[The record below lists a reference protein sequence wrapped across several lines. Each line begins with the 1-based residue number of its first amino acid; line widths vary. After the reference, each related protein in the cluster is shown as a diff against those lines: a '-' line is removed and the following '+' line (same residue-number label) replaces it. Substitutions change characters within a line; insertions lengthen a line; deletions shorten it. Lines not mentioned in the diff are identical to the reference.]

1 VTVSEVEEPAT
12 ADEPEKPEKAEK
24 SEKSEQPEKAEKKPE
39 EPAAPR
45 PPEPDQWDG
54 AAELRDIRKVYV
66 QNNFHA
72 GVHAE
77 HGVFGVGGGEPMSAT
92 ATGPIPPE
100 RVAES
105 LRGFVPPAA
114 FAAAQTVLRRHRFV
128 VLVGPDGV
136 GKRALGLHL
145 LRLVCRPSAALVAAS
160 PAKSLGQLAAMELA
174 TGTGYLVA
182 DHLGAG
188 EEPAVRTYEAD
199 RLATGC
205 ANRDTHVVLT
215 TTSKRLGERFLAP
228 YAVAVGPPDPVDTLH
243 SHVGDA
249 EIEPDVLAMAATHV
263 SGSRQPREIAL
274 LAKRMIADPARAVQ
288 AMRDVPG
295 EHVAEWFDRQVTMRE
310 LLSVTALA
318 LGGSQPEPTHDL
330 LLDTLRAHAEAVR
343 EDREAAPHV
352 AWHEEVPRQ
361 RDRDHPLVTVATG
374 DELDD
379 EDGWLSGRRV
389 RFRHDAYRE
398 RVLFE
403 LHERYGNELW
413 IPVRNWLHDLCR
425 TDFGIELQ
433 GELAQALAVLARLN
447 FVEVRETF
455 LSSWAAGGAR
465 ERVTAAGVL
474 WFMCHDDRLA
484 PVALRTALEWGQD
497 MGLHRAVTSALALGG
512 PLGIRFPD
520 EAMQRLCFLSLRAK
534 RIGVVARAA
543 MGALFAVAAADG
555 GEATGRVLATVRS
568 ELVRATGRRGGD
580 PTADSYVTAQ
590 LDTGTDDVDDPD
602 REQYERGW
610 TGRVATAA
618 RSMVVALLCAEDGGR
633 PVAATILRTQPEHVG
648 RLGELWAEVLCS
660 APHRRAAI
668 DALRDTLRSLENENQ
683 PATAAVGR
691 LGAAIHAAMPAPH
704 RPLRTTELVRA
715 MTGDRDD
722 RPSELLVTTLLT
734 AFTTDRTARS

>member
-1 VTVSEVEEPAT
+1 MTVSEVEESGT
-12 ADEPEKPEKAEK
+12 AGPEKPENAEK
-24 SEKSEQPEKAEKKPE
+24 PEKPE

-45 PPEPDQWDG
+45 PPEPDPWDG

-66 QNNFHA
+66 QNNFHG

-77 HGVFGVGGGEPMSAT
+77 HGVFGAGGGEPMSAT

-114 FAAAQTVLRRHRFV
+114 LDAARTVLRRHRFV

-145 LRLVCRPSAALVAAS
+145 LRLVCGPSAPLVAAS
-160 PAKSLGQLAAMELA
+160 PAKSFGQLAAMELVA
-174 TGTGYLVA
+174 GTGYLVA

-199 RLATGC
+199 RLASLC
-205 ANRDTHVVLT
+205 VNRDTHIVLT

-243 SHVGDA
+243 SHLGDA
-249 EIEPDVLAMAATHV
+249 EIEPDVLATAAEHV
-263 SGSRQPREIAL
+263 GGSRQPREVAL

-295 EHVAEWFDRQVTMRE
+295 EHVAEWFDKQVTMRE

-352 AWHEEVPRQ
+352 PWHEEVPRQ

-389 RFRHDAYRE
+389 RFRHEAYRE

-413 IPVRNWLHDLCR
+413 APVRNWLNDLCR
-425 TDFGIELQ
+425 TDLGIELQ
-433 GELAQALAVLARLN
+433 SELARALAVLARLN
-447 FVEVRETF
+447 FVEIREQY
-455 LSSWAAGGAR
+455 LSSWAAGDAR

-497 MGLHRAVTSALALGG
+497 MGLRRAVTSALALGG

-534 RIGVVARAA
+534 RIGVVAREA

-555 GEATGRVLATVRS
+555 GEATGRVLATVRA
-568 ELVRATGRRGGD
+568 ELARATGRRGGD

-590 LDTGTDDVDDPD
+590 LDTGTDADDPD

-618 RSMVVALLCAEDGGR
+618 RSMVLALLCADDGGR
-633 PVAATILRTQPEHVG
+633 PVAAKILRTQPEHVG

-668 DALRDTLRSLENENQ
+668 DALRDTLRSLENEKQ
-683 PATAAVGR
+683 PAIAAVGR

-722 RPSELLVTTLLT
+722 PPSELLVSTLLT
-734 AFTTDRTARS
+734 AFTTDRPARS